1 MATWLKHVN
10 VFQAGLQVCFF
21 SKSYVKLGCGRIID
35 PALLTDVYKYNLS
48 QVVFEERFVTYLL
61 QHWLIIEVNCLLGD
75 EQCGIMRCGIEYV
88 QGYST

>member
-10 VFQAGLQVCFF
+10 VFFLGRIVSLFF

-61 QHWLIIEVNCLLGD
+61 
-75 EQCGIMRCGIEYV
+75 
-88 QGYST
+88 